1 MSNFELSRI
10 ELILGCMFSG
20 KSTELIRRISRYEA
34 IGYSI
39 LLINHV
45 YDTRTDDSIQTH
57 SKIRKNALKISSLMT
72 CLDNP
77 EFKNARVIGIDE
89 SQFFNDLYDFALE
102 CEKLGKIL
110 IISGLNG
117 DSNRKPFGQILD
129 IIPLADD
136 ISLLHAMD
144 MIDKNGTFAFFSKKI
159 QYQSQTQNQTP
170 DLLDK
175 NKQIDIGA
183 ADKYVAVSRKNYF
196 K

>member
-1 MSNFELSRI
+1 MTNFELSRI

-20 KSTELIRRISRYEA
+20 KSTELLRRISRYEA

-39 LLINHV
+39 LLINHI

-57 SKIRKNALKISSLMT
+57 SKIKKNALKLSSLMS
-72 CLDNP
+72 CIDNE

-89 SQFFNDLYDFALE
+89 SQFFTDLYDFALE

-117 DSNRKPFGQILD
+117 DSNRKPFGKILD

-136 ISLLHAMD
+136 ITLLHAMD

-159 QYQSQTQNQTP
+159 QSEN
-170 DLLDK
+170 LS
-175 NKQIDIGA
+175 NNQIDIGA
-183 ADKYVAVSRKNYF
+183 SDKYVAVSRKNYF
-196 K
+196 N